1 MSLFATILAQQTVEL
16 IDTAAAV
23 ATTATAAPAAAAPAA
38 ELSVWELCL
47 KGGVIMIPLL
57 LLSIVCIYIF
67 VERYL
72 VVSRARKEDPTFMH
86 RIKDYV
92 KEGDVESAEN
102 LCRRTDSPTSRI
114 VAKGLTLLDRPA
126 DDIQKSMENVGNIE
140 VASLSRGLP
149 WLATTSAGA
158 PMLGFLGTV
167 LGMVTAFFNL
177 ANAGTSASID
187 VLAGGIYEALV
198 TTVAGLIVGVIA
210 LFAYNYLQAR
220 INGVINSLESRT
232 TEFVDLVKDSKK

>member
-1 MSLFATILAQQTVEL
+1 MSIISTIIAQQAVEM

-23 ATTATAAPAAAAPAA
+23 ATTATAAAPAAAPA
-38 ELSVWELCL
+38 ELSIWDLCL
-47 KGGVIMIPLL
+47 KGGIIMIPLV
-57 LLSIVCIYIF
+57 LLSIVCVYIF

-72 VVSRARKEDPTFMH
+72 VISRARKEDPSFME

-92 KEGDVESAEN
+92 KDGEIESAEN
-102 LCRRTDSPTSRI
+102 LCRRTDSPTSRMI
-114 VAKGLTLLDRPA
+114 AKGLSLLGRPA
-126 DDIQKSMENVGNIE
+126 DDIQKSIENVGNIE
-140 VASLSRGLP
+140 VARLNKGLP

-167 LGMVTAFFNL
+167 TGMVTAFYNL
-177 ANAGTSASID
+177 ASAGNSASID

-210 LFAYNYLQAR
+210 LFAYNYLLSR

-232 TEFVDLVKDSKK
+232 MEFMDLVKEPEK